1 RRRDPS
7 RAARD
12 RDFAC
17 RLPLGV
23 ASLTPPKRLKF
34 KSARPDQ
41 FPLQTVATIGI
52 PLPLR
57 GIGISPVGSRSAL
70 PRSRRQNG
78 SSSNLPVPTNFLS
91 TLALQEGSLS
101 RCAGSGFRLSAPARR
116 CLAHAAKTA
125 QGPSS
130 PSRPLSS
137 SNARV

>member
-1 RRRDPS
+1 SP
-7 RAARD
+7 AARD

-34 KSARPDQ
+34 KSARPDHSA
-41 FPLQTVATIGI
+41 FKISVVGI

-78 SSSNLPVPTNFLS
+78 SSSNLPVPTILLS